1 MSSIGMRVKYIFIY
15 LIIII
20 FIIIILYNNITM
32 KIIFNIQIYYYDNKM
47 TIKIMIFNIIEVNL
61 KLRENVS

>member
-32 KIIFNIQIYYYDNKM
+32 KIIFNIQIYYYDKM
-47 TIKIMIFNIIEVNL
+47 TIKIIIFNIIEVNL

>member
-47 TIKIMIFNIIEVNL
+47 TIKIMIYI
-61 KLRENVS
+61 